1 MYSKKERQRIFEQVK
16 KKIESCDYIF
26 FLDSAI
32 AYTPIATK
40 TFYDWF
46 PVDSD
51 ERKEL
56 DALLEANKLKK
67 KDDIRRK
74 LAEGDKAAELL
85 ALYRMICTDE
95 ERKAIATN
103 YNKTDVTSNGKSIVV
118 KVDKETADII
128 EGLKED

>member
-32 AYTPIATK
+32 AYAPIAPA
-40 TFYDWF
+40 TFYNWF

-51 ERKEL
+51 ERMEL

-74 LAEGDKAAELL
+74 LAQGDKASELL

>member
-1 MYSKKERQRIFEQVK
+1 MYSKKERQRIFEQIK
-16 KKIESCDYIF
+16 KKIQSCDYIY

-32 AYTPIATK
+32 AYSPICSS
-40 TFYDWF
+40 TFYEWF

-56 DALLEANKLKK
+56 DVLLEANKLKK

-118 KVDKETADII
+118 KVDKETAEII
-128 EGLKED
+128 EELKED

>member
-1 MYSKKERQRIFEQVK
+1 MYSKKDRQRIFEQVK

-32 AYTPIATK
+32 AYTSIAPR
-40 TFYDWF
+40 TFYNWF

-74 LAEGDKAAELL
+74 LAEGDKATELL

>member
-1 MYSKKERQRIFEQVK
+1 
-16 KKIESCDYIF
+16 
-26 FLDSAI
+26 
-32 AYTPIATK
+32 
-40 TFYDWF
+40 
-46 PVDSD
+46 VDSD

-85 ALYRMICTDE
+85 ALYRMICSDE

>member
-1 MYSKKERQRIFEQVK
+1 M
-16 KKIESCDYIF
+16 
-26 FLDSAI
+26 
-32 AYTPIATK
+32 
-40 TFYDWF
+40 
-46 PVDSD
+46 
-51 ERKEL
+51 

-103 YNKTDVTSNGKSIVV
+103 YNKTDVTSNGNSIVV